1 MTVVRESEFV
11 RNHSIFELMA
21 QSGYSVSDLAPA
33 FPGMTIAEI
42 EEIYNDNRLSLR
54 RTYERFG
61 YLGIR
66 ACVSRNFNISETGS
80 RSNGMTSTTSNDT
93 YRIHCY
99 GGSTTVGD
107 GVADFQTISA
117 YLETDLNSRNKNKFA
132 VINFGAGNHTSLHS
146 TLRLL
151 DHCLTGNVPDHAI
164 FLNGFNDCYYSAGG
178 ADGIAPFL
186 DEVLRLSQDSE
197 FRHSKL
203 SEIVN
208 LIPNYS
214 TENSLTRES
223 DFSANFIAQCLEN
236 VKKRYSSAVA
246 IQKFVESSFGVKIQ
260 RFIEPNRSVSCRDD
274 QDLLPKL
281 QDSYSQRR
289 LVSFLYKE
297 IDRIGVRKVFG
308 KDVISLLKVHQELQ
322 CFPLY
327 LDGIHFTPEMNKW
340 IATRIGAR
348 VATKR
353 GSRRLTKFGSE
364 ASVTSKNELT
374 NPDNYPLF

>member
-1 MTVVRESEFV
+1 MTVVRESQFV

-21 QSGYSVSDLAPA
+21 QSGYTVSDLAPA

-42 EEIYNDNRLSLR
+42 EEIYHDNRLSLR

-66 ACVSRNFNISETGS
+66 ACVSKNFNISENGS
-80 RSNGMTSTTSNDT
+80 RSNGMKRTISNDA

-107 GVADFQTISA
+107 GVADFQTIGA
-117 YLETDLNSRNKNKFA
+117 YLESDLNSRNKNKFA

-186 DEVLRLSQDSE
+186 DEVLRFSQDSE
-197 FRHSKL
+197 FRHRKL

-214 TENSLTRES
+214 TENSLTRAS
-223 DFSANFIAQCLEN
+223 DFSTDYIAHCLEN

-322 CFPLY
+322 SFPLY
-327 LDGIHFTPEMNKW
+327 LDGVHLTPKMN
-340 IATRIGAR
+340 RF
-348 VATKR
+348 VALKIKKH
-353 GSRRLTKFGSE
+353 LKFSKF
-364 ASVTSKNELT
+364 TSKRYSKITAVSRVELDENK

>member
-1 MTVVRESEFV
+1 MTVVRESQFV

-21 QSGYSVSDLAPA
+21 QSGYTVSDLAPA
-33 FPGMTIAEI
+33 FPSMTIAEI
-42 EEIYNDNRLSLR
+42 EEIYHDNRLSLR

-66 ACVSRNFNISETGS
+66 ACVSKNFNISENGS
-80 RSNGMTSTTSNDT
+80 RSNGMTRTISNDA

-117 YLETDLNSRNKNKFA
+117 YLETDLNSRTKNKFA

-186 DEVLRLSQDSE
+186 DEVLRFSQDSE

-203 SEIVN
+203 FDIIN
-208 LIPNYS
+208 LIPNFS
-214 TENSLTRES
+214 TEKSLTREA
-223 DFSANFIAQCLEN
+223 DFSTDFIAQCLEN
-236 VKKRYSSAVA
+236 VKKRYSSALA

-281 QDSYSQRR
+281 RDSHSQK
-289 LVSFLYKE
+289 LVSLLYKE

-308 KDVISLLKVHQELQ
+308 KEVISLLKIHQELQ
-322 CFPLY
+322 SFPLY
-327 LDGIHFTPEMNKW
+327 LDCVHFTPEMNKW
-340 IATRIGAR
+340 IAARIGA
-348 VATKR
+348 VIATKS
-353 GSRRLTKFGSE
+353 GSRRLIKFGSE
-364 ASVTSKNELT
+364 VSVTSKNELT